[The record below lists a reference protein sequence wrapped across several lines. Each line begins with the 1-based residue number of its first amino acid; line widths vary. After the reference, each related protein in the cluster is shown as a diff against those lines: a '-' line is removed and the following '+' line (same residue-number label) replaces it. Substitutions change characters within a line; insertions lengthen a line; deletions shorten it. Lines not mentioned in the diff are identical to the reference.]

1 MSTLP
6 ETVLQFGAGNF
17 LRAFADLFVH
27 QANKQGQAVGRVVVV
42 QSTGDARANL
52 LNQTGG
58 RYHVVVR
65 GLENGQ
71 VVDRVEECASISR
84 ALFANSQWA
93 DVMRLAASP
102 DLRFILSNTTE
113 AGYALDPADEG
124 YSAWPND
131 ESRATQSP
139 VPPRSFPAKLLAVLR
154 ARWIAQE
161 PGVTVMPCELLE
173 DNADKLR
180 GIVLQLADQWKLPAE
195 FRAWVERDCVW
206 LSSLVDRIV
215 PGKPDDHPLLASDP
229 LLLMAEPFAFWA
241 LQTKPA
247 AAKWVEHPAIVRT
260 TDVKPYFL
268 RKVRILNGAHTALV
282 TKVGLKRF
290 TTVREALDDEA
301 TRAWL
306 ERLLFE
312 EIVPTLE
319 GRVDGP
325 EQFARQTI
333 ERFRN
338 PFLKHRLDTIVVHH
352 AAKREVRLV
361 PTFEEFRSK
370 FGRVP
375 PLLDEVLK
383 APMPS

>member
-1 MSTLP
+1 MSALP

-17 LRAFADLFVH
+17 LRAFADLFLH
-27 QANKQGQAVGRVVVV
+27 HANEQGQAVGRVVVV

-52 LNQTGG
+52 LNQTDG

-93 DVMRLAASP
+93 DVLAVAASP
-102 DLRFILSNTTE
+102 ALKFVLSNTTE
-113 AGYALDPADEG
+113 AGYALDPADQMEG
-124 YSAWPND
+124 A
-131 ESRATQSP
+131 
-139 VPPRSFPAKLLAVLR
+139 PPKSFPAKLTAVLH
-154 ARWIAQE
+154 ARWQAKQ

-180 GIVLQLADQWKLPAE
+180 GIVHQTADGWNLPAE
-195 FRAWVERDCVW
+195 FKTWVENDCVW

-215 PGKPDDHPLLASDP
+215 PGKPDEHPLLAADP

-247 AAKWVEHPAIVRT
+247 AATWVEHPAILRT
-260 TDVKPYFL
+260 TDVKPFFL

-290 TTVREALDDEA
+290 TTVREALDDDA

-338 PFLKHRLDTIVVHH
+338 PFLKHRLDTIVVQH

-361 PTFEEFRSK
+361 PTFEEFQAK

-375 PLLDEVLK
+375 PLLDDVLK
-383 APMPS
+383 APTPS

>member
-1 MSTLP
+1 MSLP

-27 QANKQGQAVGRVVVV
+27 HANEQGQEVGRVVVV
-42 QSTGDARANL
+42 QSTGDGRANL
-52 LNQTGG
+52 LNQQNG

-93 DVMRLAASP
+93 DVLAVAASP
-102 DLRFILSNTTE
+102 QLRFVLSNTTE
-113 AGYALDPADEG
+113 AGYALDPADRAEG
-124 YSAWPND
+124 G
-131 ESRATQSP
+131 
-139 VPPRSFPAKLLAVLR
+139 PPASFPAKLTAVLH
-154 ARWIAQE
+154 ARWRAKQ

-173 DNADKLR
+173 DNAETLL
-180 GIVLQLADQWKLPAE
+180 GIVLQLADAWRLPAE
-195 FRAWVERDCVW
+195 FKAWVETECVW

-241 LQTKPA
+241 LQTKPRA
-247 AAKWVEHPAIVRT
+247 ARWVEHPAILRT

-282 TKVGLKRF
+282 SKVGLKRF
-290 TTVREALDDEA
+290 ETVREALDDEP
-301 TRAWL
+301 TRTWL

-325 EQFARQTI
+325 ERFARQTI

-338 PFLKHRLDTIVVHH
+338 PFLKHRLDSIAVHH

-361 PTFEEFRSK
+361 PTHREYQEK

-383 APMPS
+383 APSPA